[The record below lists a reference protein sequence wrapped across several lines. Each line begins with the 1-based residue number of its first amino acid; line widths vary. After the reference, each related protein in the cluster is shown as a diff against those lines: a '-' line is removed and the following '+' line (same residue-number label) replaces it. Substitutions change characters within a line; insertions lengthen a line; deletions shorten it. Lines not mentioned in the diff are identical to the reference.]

1 MTDDSLNAAK
11 EKERQLEE
19 RLRALGSA
27 LVAYSGGVDS
37 SYLAY
42 IAHRVLGGRMLAV
55 TAVSP
60 SLSEYQRQKAVE
72 FAAQFSIPHELV
84 ESTEFQREEYLANSP
99 ERCYFCK
106 RELFS
111 ILDRLARDRG
121 FATVAYGM
129 NRDDTGDFRPGHR
142 AATESGVASPLLDA
156 QLTKDDIRRLSALH
170 GLPTSEDPASPCL
183 SSRIP
188 FNERIDLAKIRQVE
202 KGEELLRNL
211 GFREMRIRHHG
222 EIARIELCIEDLGRS
237 LDGDIRRRIS
247 EGLHN
252 IGFKYVTVDIDGFRT
267 GSLSS
272 GLKKA

>member
-1 MTDDSLNAAK
+1 MTDDIDIAAK
-11 EKERQLEE
+11 DKEQRLEE
-19 RLRALGSA
+19 RLRALGSV

-42 IAHRVLGGRMLAV
+42 VARRVLGDKMLAV

-60 SLSEYQRQKAVE
+60 SLSEHQKQKAAE
-72 FAAQFSIPHELV
+72 FAARFSIPHELV
-84 ESTEFQREEYLANSP
+84 ESAEFQREEYLANSP
-99 ERCYFCK
+99 DRCYFCK
-106 RELFS
+106 QELFS

-121 FATVAYGM
+121 YAAVAYGM

-142 AATESGVASPLLDA
+142 AATERGVASPLLDA
-156 QLTKDDIRRLSALH
+156 QLGKDEIRRLSALH
-170 GLPTSEDPASPCL
+170 GLPTSDDPASPCL

-188 FNERIDLAKIRQVE
+188 FNQRIDLAKIRQVE
-202 KGEELLRNL
+202 KGEELLRSL
-211 GFREMRIRHHG
+211 GFLEMRIRHHG
-222 EIARIELCIEDLGRS
+222 EIARIELRLEDLGRS

-272 GLKKA
+272 GFKKA